1 MVGAFLFILPVIEKV
16 TAYSQINVQNFLAFS
31 IDPPYNI
38 LIFFDLFFGTSSTL
52 LEILLVDGGFNQ
64 KRNVILK
71 IKAQKANSS
80 LFAFFVPFF
89 IPRGGKKGEK

>member
-1 MVGAFLFILPVIEKV
+1 MLL
-16 TAYSQINVQNFLAFS
+16 NFLAIS
-31 IDPPYNI
+31 SVSVYNI

-80 LFAFFVPFF
+80 LFAFFVPFLF
-89 IPRGGKKGEK
+89 PERERKEKNEYCNILPALPV

>member
-1 MVGAFLFILPVIEKV
+1 MVNCCF
-16 TAYSQINVQNFLAFS
+16 QNLLAFS
-31 IDPPYNI
+31 HNPPYNI

-89 IPRGGKKGEK
+89 PPEWERKEKNEYCNILSALPV